1 MEVLSNVI
9 EMVIYVLIGLVF
21 CFIGYKFTEILYKK
35 HFKVT
40 EEIDNNN
47 KAVGIM
53 VAGMFISVAIIMSG
67 VL

>member
-1 MEVLSNVI
+1 MEIISNIV
-9 EMVIYVLIGLVF
+9 EMVIYILIGLTF
-21 CFIGYKFTEILYKK
+21 CFCGYKLTELIYRK

-40 EEIDNNN
+40 DEIDNNN

-53 VAGMFISVAIIMSG
+53 IAGMFISVGIIMSG